1 MPSPPNSN
9 IDLSSHQLPSTN
21 GSSAQH
27 RPQSVSNER
36 AIDSDNGNSKQV
48 PPRPPLRSNF
58 ELEPNPFEQS
68 FSVSSSSLSSLRH
81 AANHKQHSTSS
92 SSENKSNS
100 TESTRDPSP
109 SRRQSMSNNSG
120 HPPNGDTPKPVLP
133 PLASI
138 TSPSDPSYAWA
149 FSSAGLTN
157 SLRAGPLSPAMLA
170 GPQTQHPTSTSQPA
184 ASITALAAS
193 AGSMHPPL
201 FGFDPSGS
209 FRTGLTPSTGLTPL
223 VGGPVSFPPP
233 SPNTAAFL
241 AMVNSG
247 AGGAAAATITPNT
260 LNALAGVLQQSA
272 ASASQSTN
280 QQANGVS
287 NGSEGGNSSGNHN
300 ANGSSST
307 TQSQAVAPTS
317 VAPSQVAASAPSTY
331 QNGTLNSQNQSRS
344 NNSNNGYPDAAGAA
358 NHAAN
363 GLFLLS
369 QAHQELTKREEA
381 QKQSMAQAGGGSAAK
396 GSSAQNQGAHSSTNG
411 TTSAKRGSKRKA
423 ETASVTSSTSAK
435 AETSKKSKALSTS
448 SRGSTAR
455 RGSTVSNQDIE
466 DDLGEEYEESGDEQ
480 QKAPPQST
488 NNRQN
493 KKPETEEEKRR
504 NFLERNRQA
513 ALKCRQRKK
522 QWLAQLQAKNEYLQ
536 NENERLTAA
545 LVASREEISRLSQ
558 LVGGAGVGLS
568 SGVVPMVGV
577 AGMGVQQQQ
586 VHHTPFMAHQ
596 QQHHPISVPVSLPQ
610 GSSSISATAASSPTA
625 TKASPH
631 LQHHHSQQQVQHSP
645 NLHSPTSDGRSS
657 RSSFRD
663 VRDYANGASSVSG
676 MRENATR
683 DYARD
688 MREREGAAERREESQ
703 EGEACSYHVWA
714 DRRRG
719 IWPQLSLH
727 RGLFLGSDSSPS
739 GVNKLLDGAYI
750 AFGSNVFTL
759 HEAELF
765 SRGSQFHTLLRPIST
780 DG

>member
-21 GSSAQH
+21 GSSAHH

-36 AIDSDNGNSKQV
+36 AIDSDNVNSKQV

-81 AANHKQHSTSS
+81 AANHKQHSPPS

-100 TESTRDPSP
+100 AESTRDHSP
-109 SRRQSMSNNSG
+109 SRRQSMSNTSG
-120 HPPNGDTPKPVLP
+120 HPNGDTPKPVLP

-170 GPQTQHPTSTSQPA
+170 GPQTQHPTSTSQSA
-184 ASITALAAS
+184 TSIAALAAS

-287 NGSEGGNSSGNHN
+287 NGSDGGNSSGNHN
-300 ANGSSST
+300 ANGSSSST

-317 VAPSQVAASAPSTY
+317 VAPSQVAAPAPSTY
-331 QNGTLNSQNQSRS
+331 QNGTLNSQNQNQTRS

-396 GSSAQNQGAHSSTNG
+396 GSSAQNQASTNANG
-411 TTSAKRGSKRKA
+411 TSSAKRGSKRKA
-423 ETASVTSSTSAK
+423 ETASVTSNTSAK

-455 RGSTVSNQDIE
+455 RGSTVSNQDME
-466 DDLGEEYEESGDEQ
+466 DDLGEEDEESGDEQ
-480 QKAPPQST
+480 QKTSQST
-488 NNRQN
+488 NHRQN

-577 AGMGVQQQQ
+577 ASMGAQQQQ

-596 QQHHPISVPVSLPQ
+596 QQHHPIAVPVSLPQ
-610 GSSSISATAASSPTA
+610 GSSSMSATAASPPIA

-631 LQHHHSQQQVQHSP
+631 LQQHHAQQQLQQSP
-645 NLHSPTSDGRSS
+645 NMHSPTSDGRSS

-663 VRDYANGASSVSG
+663 VRDYANGTSSVSG
-676 MRENATR
+676 VRENATR

-688 MREREGAAERREESQ
+688 MREREMG
-703 EGEACSYHVWA
+703 HVHGRA
-714 DRRRG
+714 
-719 IWPQLSLH
+719 PQAVA
-727 RGLFLGSDSSPS
+727 
-739 GVNKLLDGAYI
+739 VNGRTY
-750 AFGSNVFTL
+750 GY
-759 HEAELF
+759 
-765 SRGSQFHTLLRPIST
+765 
-780 DG
+780 